1 MIVKKQRQQSDYQG
15 ASNRNGKH
23 SLTYLNSIKSILTA
37 LLSRRVHSMHQYSSG
52 AASLVHRMHPT
63 LVSIFNLLAVTY
75 LGLTLSGCSY
85 FTAVDS
91 APKTIS
97 IPLQWSASN
106 TQQQDSVHP
115 WLNQFAEPQLN
126 ALIAEAFV
134 QNPSIQG
141 LIAGIDIAEQQT
153 WLSWSAF
160 WPQFDAGLRGSR
172 NKRSSAGGFSVSAK
186 PTNTF
191 GFSLDFIW
199 EIDLWYKLG
208 NELEA
213 SEYEKTAAQSDLAAA
228 QLSLAANI
236 TKTWFDG
243 VVIVQQVKL
252 ADKTINSFSNALEI
266 IEQGYDRGIYQALD
280 VRLARSNLLNAKGRK
295 QNFLQ
300 IQDQTTR
307 TLEFFLGRYPSASFE
322 FPEYLPVVT
331 QVLPNSVPATLLA
344 RRPDIIAAA
353 QRFFASD
360 QRMLKARKN
369 MLPTI
374 QLSGTGGTSS
384 RKVEDIFNPQLLI
397 WNIAGNLTQ
406 PLFHGAQLFA
416 ERSQA
421 EARVKQAAASYA
433 LVVLQA
439 LREVETTMAAEQWLR
454 KQQELLKA
462 ESIES
467 REAERLAENNYIS
480 GLTDIITLLD
490 AQRRAFDSENNLLDM
505 RRQRLQNRVNLYLAL
520 GGPVVNPKSIPLQ

>member
-1 MIVKKQRQQSDYQG
+1 MILKKYKQQFKVGDNTNMNERCSFMC
-15 ASNRNGKH
+15 
-23 SLTYLNSIKSILTA
+23 SITVVNI
-37 LLSRRVHSMHQYSSG
+37 V
-52 AASLVHRMHPT
+52 
-63 LVSIFNLLAVTY
+63 NLLTVTC
-75 LGLTLSGCSY
+75 LGFMLSGCSY
-85 FTAVDS
+85 FSAVDS
-91 APKTIS
+91 APETIA
-97 IPLQWSASN
+97 IPQQWSSSN
-106 TQQQDSVHP
+106 AQQHDSVQP
-115 WLNQFAEPQLN
+115 WLDQLAEPQLN
-126 ALIAEAFV
+126 ALIAEALAR
-134 QNPSIQG
+134 NPSIQG
-141 LIAGIDIAEQQT
+141 LIAGIEIAEQQT

-160 WPQFDAGLRGSR
+160 WPQLDAGLRGSR
-172 NKRSSAGGFSVSAK
+172 NKRNNAGGFSVSPK

-213 SEYEKTAAQSDLAAA
+213 SEYEQTAAQSDLLAA

-236 TKTWFDG
+236 AKTWFDG
-243 VVIVQQVKL
+243 VVAMQQVKL
-252 ADKTINSFSNALEI
+252 ADKTINSFSNALDI

-295 QNFLQ
+295 QNFLK
-300 IQDQTTR
+300 IQDETTR
-307 TLEFFLGRYPSASFE
+307 TLEFFLGRYPSASVTFSDQ
-322 FPEYLPVVT
+322 LPRVT
-331 QVLPNSVPATLLA
+331 QALPNSIPATLLA

-353 QRFFASD
+353 QRFFAAD

-369 MLPTI
+369 MLPSI

-406 PLFHGAQLFA
+406 PLFHGGQLFA

-439 LREVETTMAAEQWLR
+439 FREVETTMAAEQWLLN
-454 KQQELLKA
+454 QQQLLNA

-467 REAERLAENNYIS
+467 RQAERLAENDYIS

-505 RRQRLQNRVNLYLAL
+505 RRQRLNNRINLYLAL
-520 GGPVVNPKSIPLQ
+520 GGPVVNPISITKK